1 MSPSMKK
8 IIFFILTAFTIN
20 VSFSQKVKTDTSENG
35 NAIIHQD
42 ERIAIL
48 GEKMVEYNENL
59 SKKTRLVMGYRLM
72 VLNTNDR
79 DYAMKIRSTLLKQFP
94 DQKIYMI
101 FLSPYIKI
109 KFGNFIDK
117 DEAEK
122 MKKTLKDLKIITGNI
137 YLLNEKVELK
147 PQNSTSVNKED

>member
-1 MSPSMKK
+1 MKK

>member
-1 MSPSMKK
+1 MKK
-8 IIFFILTAFTIN
+8 IIFFILTAFIIN

>member
-1 MSPSMKK
+1 M
-8 IIFFILTAFTIN
+8 
-20 VSFSQKVKTDTSENG
+20 
-35 NAIIHQD
+35 
-42 ERIAIL
+42 
-48 GEKMVEYNENL
+48 EYNENL

>member
-79 DYAMKIRSTLLKQFP
+79 DYAMKIRSTLVKQFP

>member
-1 MSPSMKK
+1 
-8 IIFFILTAFTIN
+8 
-20 VSFSQKVKTDTSENG
+20 
-35 NAIIHQD
+35 
-42 ERIAIL
+42 
-48 GEKMVEYNENL
+48 
-59 SKKTRLVMGYRLM
+59 MGYRLM